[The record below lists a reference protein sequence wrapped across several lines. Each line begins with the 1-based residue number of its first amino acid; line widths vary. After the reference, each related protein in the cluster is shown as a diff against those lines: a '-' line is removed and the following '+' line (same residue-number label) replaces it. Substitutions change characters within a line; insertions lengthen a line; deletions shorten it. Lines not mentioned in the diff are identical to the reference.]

1 MTLDSVVQVVLD
13 KGKAEA
19 DEIRAQA
26 QAERER
32 MLSEVRG
39 ESAKNLADAESRA
52 GQAAERKRVQE
63 LARAELEARKTA
75 LAAQKEVLDEVY
87 QRTLARL
94 SELQD
99 NAALLRTLLRSNQTE
114 WKAGGKV
121 YAAAKDESV
130 VKEIVGPAYAGHI
143 EGAGGVVIESADGA
157 RRIDLR
163 YESILRDVWD
173 DSVREVAEILWP
185 SRASKM

>member
-1 MTLDSVVQVVLD
+1 MSLDSVVQAVLD

-19 DEIRAQA
+19 DEIRKDA

-32 MLSEVRG
+32 MLSEVRD
-39 ESAKNLADAESRA
+39 EAATTLADAEARA
-52 GQAAERKRVQE
+52 RQAAERKRVQE

-75 LAAQKEVLDEVY
+75 LAAQKEVLDDVY
-87 QRTLARL
+87 ERTLARL
-94 SELQD
+94 SNLKENAELLR
-99 NAALLRTLLRSNQTE
+99 ALLRANQSD

-121 YAAAKDESV
+121 YSTSKDESTVKGIV
-130 VKEIVGPAYAGHI
+130 VSAYAGHLD
-143 EGAGGVVIESADGA
+143 GAGGIVIESADGT

-163 YESILRDVWD
+163 YESILRDVWN

-185 SRASKM
+185 SRASKV

>member
-1 MTLDSVVQVVLD
+1 MSLDNVVQVILE

-19 DEIRAQA
+19 DEILAQGR
-26 QAERER
+26 AEREKL
-32 MLSEVRG
+32 LSEVRG
-39 ESAKNLADAESRA
+39 DAAKNLADAEGRA
-52 GQAAERKRVQE
+52 RQAAERKRVQE
-63 LARAELEARKTA
+63 LARAELEARKFA

-94 SELQD
+94 STLRENPD
-99 NAALLRTLLRSNQTE
+99 LLRDLLRANQSE

-121 YAAAKDESV
+121 YSTAKDEAAVKAV
-130 VKEIVGPAYAGHI
+130 VGSAYAGHLD
-143 EGAGGVVIESADGA
+143 GAGGVVIESADGT

-163 YESILRDVWD
+163 YESILRDVWE

-185 SRASKM
+185 SRASKA

>member
-1 MTLDSVVQVVLD
+1 MSLDSVVQVVLD

-19 DEIRAQA
+19 DAIRAQA

-32 MLSEVRG
+32 MLSDVRG
-39 ESAKNLADAESRA
+39 EAAKNLADSETHAR
-52 GQAAERKRVQE
+52 QAAERKRVQE

-94 SELQD
+94 SSLKD
-99 NAALLRTLLRSNQTE
+99 NADLLRVLLRANQAE

-121 YAAAKDESV
+121 YAATKDESV
-130 VKEIVGPAYAGHI
+130 VKGIVGSAYAGHI
-143 EGAGGVVIESADGA
+143 EGAGGVVIESADGT

-163 YESILRDVWD
+163 FESILRDVWD

-185 SRASKM
+185 SRESKA

>member
-13 KGKAEA
+13 KGNAEA
-19 DEIRAQA
+19 DDIRAQA
-26 QAERER
+26 RAERER
-32 MLSEVRG
+32 MLAEVR
-39 ESAKNLADAESRA
+39 EEAAKNLTDTESRA
-52 GQAAERKRVQE
+52 RQAAERRRVQE

-94 SELQD
+94 STLKE
-99 NAALLRTLLRSNQTE
+99 NADILRALLRANQAE

-121 YAAAKDESV
+121 YSTAKDESA
-130 VKEIVGPAYAGHI
+130 VKGIVGSAYAGHI
-143 EGAGGVVIESADGA
+143 EGAGGVVIESADGT

-185 SRASKM
+185 SRASKV